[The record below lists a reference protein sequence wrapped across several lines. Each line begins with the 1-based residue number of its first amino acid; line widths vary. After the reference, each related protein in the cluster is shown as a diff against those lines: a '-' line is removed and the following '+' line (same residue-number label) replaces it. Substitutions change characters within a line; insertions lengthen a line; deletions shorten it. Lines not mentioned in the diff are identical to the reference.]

1 MVVEKSSADSA
12 QSIVYF
18 GTEATMGIRV
28 VLKQYLHNSFQS
40 MFREVKI
47 FTLLATHKK
56 TITDLSNLKKII

>member
-1 MVVEKSSADSA
+1 VVEKSSADSA

-28 VLKQYLHNSFQS
+28 VLKQYLLSSFQS

-56 TITDLSNLKKII
+56 NVTDLSNLKKII